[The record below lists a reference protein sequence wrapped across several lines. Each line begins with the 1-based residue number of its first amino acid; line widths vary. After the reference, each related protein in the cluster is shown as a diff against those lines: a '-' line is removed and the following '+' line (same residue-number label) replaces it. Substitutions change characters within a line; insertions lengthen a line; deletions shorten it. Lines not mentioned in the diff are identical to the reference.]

1 MAMSDSAWDEPGED
15 DANRVWLKLAV
26 TRTAVYLLTVLTL
39 LGVVVCD
46 YVFAVI
52 AFWFLPGPAAGVLAL
67 AMGAELGSAAVDYRD
82 ARRADRAAR
91 PAHQSEGERWSASVA
106 RMQKPPSPP
115 WWRLSPLRGR
125 FWLGLLSRALYSA
138 CFALVVGHWAG
149 SADAGLAAGVLYTF
163 WSMALGAGLPRAQL
177 SLGRVLAFSDPSA
190 PRDTPEI

>member
-1 MAMSDSAWDEPGED
+1 MAMSDSTWDEPGED

-39 LGVVVCD
+39 LACD

-52 AFWFLPGPAAGVLAL
+52 SFWCLPATVVGLVGLV
-67 AMGAELGSAAVDYRD
+67 MGAELGWGAAEYRD

-138 CFALVVGHWAG
+138 CFGLVVGHWAG

>member
-1 MAMSDSAWDEPGED
+1 MSDSTWDEPGED

-39 LGVVVCD
+39 LACD

-52 AFWFLPGPAAGVLAL
+52 SFWCLPATVVGLVGLV
-67 AMGAELGSAAVDYRD
+67 MGAELGWGAAEYRD

-138 CFALVVGHWAG
+138 CFGLVVGHWAG